1 MKKIIITLSSLLI
14 SIISYSQTEISL
26 DNSLSGSLNQG
37 KSGNIIGVNF
47 TGNNSFDFGKHIGL
61 DLGTNY
67 NIQYTPELSQ
77 NELIQKANFGYNKE
91 KWDLFTTYQYNYS
104 LVRSIQADNWFGIG
118 GGIKEKFSWGK
129 ASLSYA
135 FLYQNTDY
143 MYNPNTNKLR
153 HSIRAKIK
161 IEKKKFGLTSEYYY
175 QPNVNDFNDCIIY
188 GTTKLILFPGKPLNF
203 IIQSQMNFRSTS
215 DVKMINNLT
224 FGINYKFV
232 KKIVK

>member
-1 MKKIIITLSSLLI
+1 MRKLFLIALLI
-14 SIISYSQTEISL
+14 LTVKSYAQTEISL

-47 TGNNSFDFGKHIGL
+47 TGNNSFDFGKHITL

-67 NIQYTPELSQ
+67 NTQYTPELTQ
-77 NELIQKANFGYNKE
+77 NELIQKVNLGYNKE
-91 KWDLFTTYQYNYS
+91 HWDLFTTYQYNYS
-104 LVRSIQADNWFGIG
+104 LVRSIQSDNWLGIG

-143 MYNPNTNKLR
+143 MLNPSTNKLR

-161 IEKKKFGLTSEYYY
+161 IEKKKFGITTEYYY
-175 QPNVNDFNDCIIY
+175 QPNIKDFNDCIIY
-188 GTTKLILFPGKPLNF
+188 GTTKLTLFPTKPFNF
-203 IIQSQMNFRSTS
+203 IIQDQMNFRSTS
-215 DVKMINNLT
+215 DVRMMNNLT
-224 FGINYKFV
+224 FGIAYKFI

>member
-1 MKKIIITLSSLLI
+1 MRKLFLIALLI
-14 SIISYSQTEISL
+14 LTVKSYAQTEISL

-37 KSGNIIGVNF
+37 KSGNIIGVNL
-47 TGNNSFDFGKHIGL
+47 TGNNSFDFGKHIAL

-67 NIQYTPELSQ
+67 NTQYTPELTQ
-77 NELIQKANFGYNKE
+77 NELIQKVNLGYNKE
-91 KWDLFTTYQYNYS
+91 HWDLFTTYQYNYS
-104 LVRSIQADNWFGIG
+104 LVRSIQSDNWLGIG
-118 GGIKEKFSWGK
+118 GGVKEKFSWGK

-143 MYNPNTNKLR
+143 MINPNTNKLR

-161 IEKKKFGLTSEYYY
+161 IDKKLFSLSTEYYY
-175 QPNVNDFNDCIIY
+175 QPNINDFNDCIIY
-188 GTTKLILFPGKPLNF
+188 GTTKLTLLTGKPINF
-203 IIQSQMNFRSTS
+203 IIQDQMNFRSTS

-224 FGINYKFV
+224 FGIAYKFT

>member
-1 MKKIIITLSSLLI
+1 MKYLLLLI
-14 SIISYSQTEISL
+14 SILFSITSNAQTEISL

-47 TGNNSFDFGKHIGL
+47 TGNNSFDFGKHIAL

-67 NIQYTPELSQ
+67 NTQYTPELTQ
-77 NELIQKANFGYNKE
+77 NELIQKVNLGYNKE
-91 KWDLFTTYQYNYS
+91 HWDLFTTYQYNYS
-104 LVRSIQADNWFGIG
+104 LVRGIQADNWLGIG
-118 GGIKEKFSWGK
+118 GGVKEKFSWGK

-143 MYNPNTNKLR
+143 IDDPNTNKLR
-153 HSIRAKIK
+153 HSIRGKIK
-161 IEKKKFGLTSEYYY
+161 IDKKLFSLSTEYYY
-175 QPNVNDFNDCIIY
+175 QPNINDFNDCIIY
-188 GTTKLILFPGKPLNF
+188 GTTKLTLLTGKPINF
-203 IIQSQMNFRSTS
+203 IIQDQMNFRSTS

-224 FGINYKFV
+224 FGVAYKFI

>member
-1 MKKIIITLSSLLI
+1 MKYLLLLI
-14 SIISYSQTEISL
+14 SILFSITSNAQTEISL

-47 TGNNSFDFGKHIGL
+47 TGNNSFDFGKHIAL

-67 NIQYTPELSQ
+67 NTQYTPELTQ
-77 NELIQKANFGYNKE
+77 NELIQKVNFGYNKE
-91 KWDLFTTYQYNYS
+91 RWDLFTTYQYNYS
-104 LVRSIQADNWFGIG
+104 LVRGIQADNWLGIG
-118 GGIKEKFSWGK
+118 GGVKEKFSWGK

-143 MYNPNTNKLR
+143 MINPNTNKLR

-161 IEKKKFGLTSEYYY
+161 IDKKLFSLSTEYYY
-175 QPNVNDFNDCIIY
+175 QPNINDFNDCIIY
-188 GTTKLILFPGKPLNF
+188 GTTKLTLLTGKPINF
-203 IIQSQMNFRSTS
+203 IIQDQMNFRSTS

-224 FGINYKFV
+224 FGVAYKFI

>member
-1 MKKIIITLSSLLI
+1 MKYLLLLI
-14 SIISYSQTEISL
+14 SILFSITSNAQTEISL

-47 TGNNSFDFGKHIGL
+47 TGNNSFDFGKHIAL

-67 NIQYTPELSQ
+67 NTQYTPELTQ
-77 NELIQKANFGYNKE
+77 NELIQKVNFGYNKE
-91 KWDLFTTYQYNYS
+91 RWDLFTTYQYNYS
-104 LVRSIQADNWFGIG
+104 LVRGIQADNWLGIG
-118 GGIKEKFSWGK
+118 GGVKEKFSWGK

-143 MYNPNTNKLR
+143 IDDPNTNKLR
-153 HSIRAKIK
+153 HSIRGKIK
-161 IEKKKFGLTSEYYY
+161 IDKKLFSLSTEYYY
-175 QPNVNDFNDCIIY
+175 QPNINDFNDCIIY
-188 GTTKLILFPGKPLNF
+188 GTTKLTLLTGKPINF
-203 IIQSQMNFRSTS
+203 IIQDQMNFRSTS

-224 FGINYKFV
+224 FGVAYKFI

>member
-1 MKKIIITLSSLLI
+1 MKYLLLLI
-14 SIISYSQTEISL
+14 SILFSITSNAQTEISL

-47 TGNNSFDFGKHIGL
+47 TGNNSFDFGKHIAL

-67 NIQYTPELSQ
+67 NTQYTPELTQ
-77 NELIQKANFGYNKE
+77 NELIQKVNLGYNKE
-91 KWDLFTTYQYNYS
+91 HWDLFTTYQYNYS
-104 LVRSIQADNWFGIG
+104 LVRSIQSDNWLGIG

-143 MYNPNTNKLR
+143 MLNPSTNKLR

-161 IEKKKFGLTSEYYY
+161 IEKKKFGITTEYYY
-175 QPNVNDFNDCIIY
+175 QPNIKDFNDCIIY
-188 GTTKLILFPGKPLNF
+188 GTTKLTLFPTKPFNF
-203 IIQSQMNFRSTS
+203 IIQDQMNFRSTS
-215 DVKMINNLT
+215 DVRMMNNLT
-224 FGINYKFV
+224 FGIAYKFT

>member
-1 MKKIIITLSSLLI
+1 MKNLFLLI
-14 SIISYSQTEISL
+14 FILFSIKSYAQTEISL

-37 KSGNIIGVNF
+37 KTGNIISVNF
-47 TGNNSFDFGKHIGL
+47 TGNNSFDFGKNIAL

-77 NELIQKANFGYNKE
+77 NELIQKVNLGYNKE
-91 KWDLFTTYQYNYS
+91 HWDLFTTYQYNYS
-104 LVRSIQADNWFGIG
+104 LVRGIQADNWLGIG

-143 MYNPNTNKLR
+143 MINPNTNKLR

-161 IEKKKFGLTSEYYY
+161 IDKKKFGITTEYYY
-175 QPNVNDFNDCIIY
+175 QPNIEDINDCIIY
-188 GTTKLILFPGKPLNF
+188 GTTKLVFFPSKPLNF
-203 IIQSQMNFRSTS
+203 IIQDQMNFRSVS

-224 FGINYKFV
+224 FGIAYKFT

>member
-1 MKKIIITLSSLLI
+1 MRKLFLIVLLI
-14 SIISYSQTEISL
+14 LTVKSYAQTEISL

-47 TGNNSFDFGKHIGL
+47 TGNNSFDFGKHIAL

-67 NIQYTPELSQ
+67 NTQYTPELTQ
-77 NELIQKANFGYNKE
+77 NELIQKVNLGYNKE
-91 KWDLFTTYQYNYS
+91 HWDLFTTYQYNYS
-104 LVRSIQADNWFGIG
+104 LVRSIQSDNWLGIG

-143 MYNPNTNKLR
+143 MLNPSTNKLR

-161 IEKKKFGLTSEYYY
+161 IEKKKFGITTEYYY
-175 QPNVNDFNDCIIY
+175 QPNIKDFNDCIIY
-188 GTTKLILFPGKPLNF
+188 GTTKLTLFPTKPFNF
-203 IIQSQMNFRSTS
+203 IIQDQMNFRSIS
-215 DVKMINNLT
+215 DVRMMNNLT
-224 FGINYKFV
+224 FGIAYKFT

>member
-1 MKKIIITLSSLLI
+1 MKYLLLLI
-14 SIISYSQTEISL
+14 SILFSITSNAQTEISL

-47 TGNNSFDFGKHIGL
+47 TGNNSFDFGKHIAL

-67 NIQYTPELSQ
+67 NTQYTPELTQ
-77 NELIQKANFGYNKE
+77 NELIQKVNFGYNKE
-91 KWDLFTTYQYNYS
+91 RWDLFTTYQYNYS
-104 LVRSIQADNWFGIG
+104 LVRGIQADNWLGIG
-118 GGIKEKFSWGK
+118 GGVKEKFSWGK

-143 MYNPNTNKLR
+143 MINPNTNKLR

-161 IEKKKFGLTSEYYY
+161 IDKKLFSLSTEYYY
-175 QPNVNDFNDCIIY
+175 QPNINDFNDCIIY
-188 GTTKLILFPGKPLNF
+188 GTTKLTLFPTKPFNF
-203 IIQSQMNFRSTS
+203 IIQDQMNFRSTS
-215 DVKMINNLT
+215 DVRMMNNLT
-224 FGINYKFV
+224 FGIAYKFI

>member
-1 MKKIIITLSSLLI
+1 MRKLFLIALLI
-14 SIISYSQTEISL
+14 LTVKSYAQTEISL

-47 TGNNSFDFGKHIGL
+47 TGNNSFDFGKHIAL

-67 NIQYTPELSQ
+67 NTQYTPELTQ
-77 NELIQKANFGYNKE
+77 NELIQKVNLGYNKE
-91 KWDLFTTYQYNYS
+91 HWDLFTTYQYNYS
-104 LVRSIQADNWFGIG
+104 LVRSIQSDNWLGIG

-143 MYNPNTNKLR
+143 MLNPSTNKLR

-161 IEKKKFGLTSEYYY
+161 IEKKKFGITTEYYY
-175 QPNVNDFNDCIIY
+175 QPNIKDFNDCIIY
-188 GTTKLILFPGKPLNF
+188 GTTKLTLFPTKPFNF
-203 IIQSQMNFRSTS
+203 IIQDQMNFRSTS
-215 DVKMINNLT
+215 DVRMMNNLT
-224 FGINYKFV
+224 FGIAYKFT

>member
-1 MKKIIITLSSLLI
+1 MKKLLLLSLLI
-14 SIISYSQTEISL
+14 FSVKSYAQTEISL

-37 KSGNIIGVNF
+37 KNGDIIGVIF
-47 TGNNSFDFGKHIGL
+47 TGNNSLDFGKHIAL

-67 NIQYTPELSQ
+67 NVQYTPELSQ

-91 KWDLFTTYQYNYS
+91 HWDLFTTYQYNYS
-104 LVRSIQADNWFGIG
+104 LTRGIQADNWLGIG
-118 GGIKEKFSWGK
+118 GGVKEKFKWGK

-143 MYNPNTNKLR
+143 MMDPNTNKLR

-161 IEKKKFGLTSEYYY
+161 IEKNLFGLSTEYYY
-175 QPNVNDFNDCIIY
+175 QPNIRDFSDCIIY
-188 GTTKLILFPGKPLNF
+188 GTTKLTIFPNKPLNF
-203 IIQSQMNFRSTS
+203 IIQDQMNFRSTS

-224 FGINYKFV
+224 FGVGYKFN
-232 KKIVK
+232 KKFQK

>member
-1 MKKIIITLSSLLI
+1 MKRLFIIATLLFSFK
-14 SIISYSQTEISL
+14 SYAQTEISL

-47 TGNNSFDFGKHIGL
+47 TGNNSFDFGKHIAL

-67 NIQYTPELSQ
+67 NTQYTPELTQ

-91 KWDLFTTYQYNYS
+91 HWDLFTTYQYNYS
-104 LVRSIQADNWFGIG
+104 LVRGIQSDNWLGIG
-118 GGIKEKFSWGK
+118 GGVKEKFSWGK

-135 FLYQNTDY
+135 FLYQNTNY
-143 MYNPNTNKLR
+143 MDDPNTNKLR
-153 HSIRAKIK
+153 HSIRAKVK
-161 IEKKKFGLTSEYYY
+161 IDKKLFSLSTEYYY
-175 QPNVNDFNDCIIY
+175 QPNINDFNDCIIY
-188 GTTKLILFPGKPLNF
+188 GTSKLTLLTGKPLNF
-203 IIQSQMNFRSTS
+203 IIQDQMNFRSIS

-224 FGINYKFV
+224 FGVAYKFT

>member
-1 MKKIIITLSSLLI
+1 MRKLFLIVLLI
-14 SIISYSQTEISL
+14 LTVKSYAQTEISL

-47 TGNNSFDFGKHIGL
+47 TGNNSFDFGKHIAL

-67 NIQYTPELSQ
+67 NTQYTPELTQ
-77 NELIQKANFGYNKE
+77 NELIQKVNLGYNKE
-91 KWDLFTTYQYNYS
+91 HWDLFTTYQYNYS
-104 LVRSIQADNWFGIG
+104 LVRSIQSDNWLGIG
-118 GGIKEKFSWGK
+118 GGVKEKFSWGK

-143 MYNPNTNKLR
+143 MLNPSTNKLR

-161 IEKKKFGLTSEYYY
+161 IEKKKFGITTEYYY
-175 QPNVNDFNDCIIY
+175 QPNIKDFNDCIIY
-188 GTTKLILFPGKPLNF
+188 GTTKLTLFPTKPFNF
-203 IIQSQMNFRSTS
+203 IIQDQMNFRSTS
-215 DVKMINNLT
+215 DVRMMNNLT
-224 FGINYKFV
+224 FGIAYKFT

>member
-1 MKKIIITLSSLLI
+1 MRKLFLIVLLI
-14 SIISYSQTEISL
+14 LTVKSYAQTEISL

-47 TGNNSFDFGKHIGL
+47 TGNNSFDFGKHIAL

-67 NIQYTPELSQ
+67 NTQYTPELTQ
-77 NELIQKANFGYNKE
+77 NELIQKVNLGYNKE
-91 KWDLFTTYQYNYS
+91 HWDLFTTYQYNYS
-104 LVRSIQADNWFGIG
+104 LVRSIQSDNWLGIG

-143 MYNPNTNKLR
+143 MLNPSTNKLR

-161 IEKKKFGLTSEYYY
+161 IEKKKFGITTEYYY
-175 QPNVNDFNDCIIY
+175 QPNIKDFNDCIIY
-188 GTTKLILFPGKPLNF
+188 GTTKLTLFPTKPFNF
-203 IIQSQMNFRSTS
+203 IIQDQMNFRSTS
-215 DVKMINNLT
+215 DVRMMNNLT
-224 FGINYKFV
+224 FGIAYKFT

>member
-1 MKKIIITLSSLLI
+1 MKKLFIIATLLFSIT
-14 SIISYSQTEISL
+14 SYAQTEISL

-47 TGNNSFDFGKHIGL
+47 TGNNSFDFGKYIGL

-77 NELIQKANFGYNKE
+77 NELIQKANLGYNKE
-91 KWDLFTTYQYNYS
+91 HWDLFTTYQYNYS
-104 LVRSIQADNWFGIG
+104 LVREIQADNWLGIG
-118 GGIKEKFSWGK
+118 GGIKEKFNWGK

-143 MYNPNTNKLR
+143 MVNSTTNKLR
-153 HSIRAKIK
+153 HSIRGKIK
-161 IEKKKFGLTSEYYY
+161 IEKKTFGLSTEYYY
-175 QPNVNDFNDCIIY
+175 QPNIKDFNDCIIY
-188 GTTKLILFPGKPLNF
+188 GTTKLTLFPGKPLNF
-203 IIQSQMNFRSTS
+203 IIQDQMNFRSTS
-215 DVKMINNLT
+215 EVKMINNLT
-224 FGINYKFV
+224 FGIAYKFV

>member
-1 MKKIIITLSSLLI
+1 MRKLFLIALLI
-14 SIISYSQTEISL
+14 LTVKSYAQTEISL

-47 TGNNSFDFGKHIGL
+47 TGNNSFDFGKHIAL

-67 NIQYTPELSQ
+67 NTQYTPELTQ
-77 NELIQKANFGYNKE
+77 NELIQKVNLGYNKE
-91 KWDLFTTYQYNYS
+91 HWDLFTTYQYNYS
-104 LVRSIQADNWFGIG
+104 LVRSIQSDNWLGIG

-143 MYNPNTNKLR
+143 MLNPSTNKLR

-161 IEKKKFGLTSEYYY
+161 IEKKKFGITTEYYY
-175 QPNVNDFNDCIIY
+175 QPNIKDFNDCIIY
-188 GTTKLILFPGKPLNF
+188 GTTKLTLFPTKPFNF
-203 IIQSQMNFRSTS
+203 IIQDQMNFRSTS
-215 DVKMINNLT
+215 DVRMMNNLT
-224 FGINYKFV
+224 FGIAYKFI

>member
-1 MKKIIITLSSLLI
+1 MKYLLLLI
-14 SIISYSQTEISL
+14 SILFSITSNAQTEISL

-47 TGNNSFDFGKHIGL
+47 TGNNSFDFGKHIAL

-67 NIQYTPELSQ
+67 NTQYTPELTQ
-77 NELIQKANFGYNKE
+77 NELIQKVNFGYNKE
-91 KWDLFTTYQYNYS
+91 RWDLFTTYQYNYS
-104 LVRSIQADNWFGIG
+104 LVRGIQADNWLGIG
-118 GGIKEKFSWGK
+118 GGIKEKFNWGK

-143 MYNPNTNKLR
+143 MVNPTTNKLR

-161 IEKKKFGLTSEYYY
+161 IEKKSFGLSTEYYY
-175 QPNVNDFNDCIIY
+175 QPNIKDFNDCIIY
-188 GTTKLILFPGKPLNF
+188 GTTKLTLFPGKPLNF
-203 IIQSQMNFRSTS
+203 IIQDQMNFRSTS

-224 FGINYKFV
+224 FGISYKFV

>member
-1 MKKIIITLSSLLI
+1 MRKLFLITLLI
-14 SIISYSQTEISL
+14 LTVKSYAQTEISL

-47 TGNNSFDFGKHIGL
+47 TGNNSFDFGKHIAL

-67 NIQYTPELSQ
+67 NTQYTPELTQ
-77 NELIQKANFGYNKE
+77 NELIQKVNLGYNKE
-91 KWDLFTTYQYNYS
+91 HWDLFTTYQYNYS
-104 LVRSIQADNWFGIG
+104 LVRSIQSDNWLGIG
-118 GGIKEKFSWGK
+118 GGIKEKFNWGK

-143 MYNPNTNKLR
+143 MINPSTNKLR

-161 IEKKKFGLTSEYYY
+161 IEKKKFGITTEYYY
-175 QPNVNDFNDCIIY
+175 QPNIKDFNDCIIY
-188 GTTKLILFPGKPLNF
+188 GTTKLTLFPTKPFNF
-203 IIQSQMNFRSTS
+203 IIQDQMNFRSTS
-215 DVKMINNLT
+215 DVRMMNNLT
-224 FGINYKFV
+224 FGIAYKFT

>member
-1 MKKIIITLSSLLI
+1 MRKLFLIVLLI
-14 SIISYSQTEISL
+14 LTVKSYAQKEISL

-47 TGNNSFDFGKHIGL
+47 TGNNSFDFGKHIAL

-67 NIQYTPELSQ
+67 NTQYTPELTQ
-77 NELIQKANFGYNKE
+77 NELIQKVNLGYNKE
-91 KWDLFTTYQYNYS
+91 HWDLFTTYQYNYS
-104 LVRSIQADNWFGIG
+104 LVRSIQSDNWLGIG
-118 GGIKEKFSWGK
+118 GGIKEKFNWGK

-143 MYNPNTNKLR
+143 MINPSTNKLR

-161 IEKKKFGLTSEYYY
+161 IEKKKFGITTEYYY
-175 QPNVNDFNDCIIY
+175 QPNIKDFNDCIIY
-188 GTTKLILFPGKPLNF
+188 GTTKLTLFPTKPFNF
-203 IIQSQMNFRSTS
+203 IIQDQMNFRSTS
-215 DVKMINNLT
+215 DVRMMNNLT
-224 FGINYKFV
+224 FGIAYKFT

>member
-1 MKKIIITLSSLLI
+1 MKYLLLLI
-14 SIISYSQTEISL
+14 SILFSITSNAQTEISL

-47 TGNNSFDFGKHIGL
+47 TGNNSFDFGKHIAL

-67 NIQYTPELSQ
+67 NTQYTPELTQ
-77 NELIQKANFGYNKE
+77 NELIQKVNLGYNKE
-91 KWDLFTTYQYNYS
+91 HWDLFTTYQYNYS
-104 LVRSIQADNWFGIG
+104 LVRSIQSDNWLGIG

-143 MYNPNTNKLR
+143 MLNPSTNKLR

-161 IEKKKFGLTSEYYY
+161 IEKKKFGITTEYYY
-175 QPNVNDFNDCIIY
+175 QPNIKDFNDCIIY
-188 GTTKLILFPGKPLNF
+188 GTTKLTLFPTKPFNF
-203 IIQSQMNFRSTS
+203 IIQDQMNFRSIS
-215 DVKMINNLT
+215 DVRMMNNLT
-224 FGINYKFV
+224 FGIAYKFT

>member
-1 MKKIIITLSSLLI
+1 MKYLLLLI
-14 SIISYSQTEISL
+14 SILFSITSNAQTEISL

-47 TGNNSFDFGKHIGL
+47 TGNNSFDFGKHIAL

-67 NIQYTPELSQ
+67 NTQYTPELTQ
-77 NELIQKANFGYNKE
+77 NELIQKVNLGYNKE
-91 KWDLFTTYQYNYS
+91 HWDLFTTYQYNYS
-104 LVRSIQADNWFGIG
+104 LVRGIQADNWLGIG
-118 GGIKEKFSWGK
+118 GGVKEKFSWGK

-143 MYNPNTNKLR
+143 MINPNTNKLR

-161 IEKKKFGLTSEYYY
+161 IDKKLFSLSTEYYY
-175 QPNVNDFNDCIIY
+175 QPNINDFNDCIIY
-188 GTTKLILFPGKPLNF
+188 GTTKLTLLTGKPINF
-203 IIQSQMNFRSTS
+203 IIQDQMNFRSTS

-224 FGINYKFV
+224 FGVAYKFI